1 MSDRSSIAS
10 LLRVVCGLAAV
21 SLATTLAT
29 AQDLTRRAA
38 PQAGAIAL
46 VSGRVYPVSGP
57 VIADGYVIFDNGL
70 ITDVGVM
77 EAAGTLPKSV
87 AATVRRIDVTGK
99 HIYPGF
105 IGSYTQ
111 MGLAEIASVRATRD
125 FDETGGVTPEVVA
138 SVALN
143 PDSNLLTV
151 TRSNGVL
158 LCGTFPT
165 SGIVPGRASVIQL
178 EGWTSED
185 LTIKRDAGLIV
196 GWPFMRTI
204 RATWMD
210 KGDDEQQKDIRLNLE
225 RIRDIFRSASAYVR
239 VKSVDE
245 QKQPTDLRF
254 EAMRPYVTGATP
266 QGTVF
271 IEASDYD
278 QIMAAI
284 AFAREFSLKIVIVG
298 GRDAPMAAKLLK
310 ERQIPVIVGTT
321 HGFPKRDDSP
331 YNEAYTMPLKLH
343 EAGVTFSIASGEET
357 QHERNLP
364 YVAAMAVSHGLP
376 WDAGLRS
383 ITLSAAEILGVAD
396 KVGSLDKGKHATLI
410 VTDGPAMEVTT
421 NVTMAFIQGRQI
433 DLRNKQSELADKYR
447 EKYKKEPAK

>member
-1 MSDRSSIAS
+1 MLYIVS
-10 LLRVVCGLAAV
+10 GLAVVFSA
-21 SLATTLAT
+21 ATLAT

-38 PQAGAIAL
+38 AQAGAIAL
-46 VSGRVYPVSGP
+46 VGGRVYPVSGP
-57 VIADGYVIFDNGL
+57 VIADGYVVFDNGL
-70 ITDVGVM
+70 ITDVGAM
-77 EAAGTLPKSV
+77 EADGSLPKAVVSTVRKLSV
-87 AATVRRIDVTGK
+87 AGK
-99 HIYPGF
+99 HVYPGF

-151 TRSNGVL
+151 TRTNGVL

-165 SGIVPGRASVIQL
+165 SGLVPGRASVIQL

-196 GWPFMRTI
+196 GWPFMRTV
-204 RATWMD
+204 RAPWMD
-210 KGDDEQQKDIRLNLE
+210 KGDEEQQRDIRINLE
-225 RIRDIFRSASAYVR
+225 RIRDIFRSAGAYVR
-239 VKSVDE
+239 AKGIDE

-254 EAMRPYVTGATP
+254 EAMRPYITGATP

-271 IEASDYD
+271 IEATDYD
-278 QIMAAI
+278 QIMSAI

-331 YNEAYTMPLKLH
+331 YDEAYTMPAKLH
-343 EAGVTFSIASGEET
+343 EAGIAFAIASGEET
-357 QHERNLP
+357 PHERNLP
-364 YVAAMAVSHGLP
+364 YAAAMAVAHGLP

-396 KVGSLDKGKHATLI
+396 QVGSLEKGKHATLI
-410 VTDGPAMEVTT
+410 VTDGPATEVTT

-447 EKYKKEPAK
+447 EKYKK

>member
-1 MSDRSSIAS
+1 MCVAS
-10 LLRVVCGLAAV
+10 GLATV
-21 SLATTLAT
+21 LASAGVAT

-38 PQAGAIAL
+38 PQSGPIVL
-46 VSGRVYPVSGP
+46 IGGRVYPVSGP
-57 VIADGYVIFDNGL
+57 VIPDGYVVFDNGL
-70 ITDVGVM
+70 ITDVGAM
-77 EAAGTLPKSV
+77 QSGGLLPTSV
-87 AATVRRIDVTGK
+87 ASGALQVKVIGK
-99 HIYPGF
+99 HVYPGL

-111 MGLAEIASVRATRD
+111 MGLTEIASVRASRD
-125 FDETGGVTPEVVA
+125 FDETGGTTPEVVA
-138 SVALN
+138 SVAIN

-151 TRSNGVL
+151 TRTNGVL

-165 SGIVPGRASVIQL
+165 SGIIPGRASVIQL

-185 LTIKRDAGLIV
+185 MTIRRDAGLIV
-196 GWPFMRTI
+196 GWPFVRTI
-204 RATWMD
+204 RAPWMD
-210 KGDDEQQKDIRLNLE
+210 KGDDEQQKDIRANLE
-225 RIRDIFRSASAYVR
+225 RIRDIFRSAGAYVR
-239 VKSVDE
+239 TKAADD
-245 QKQPTDLRF
+245 QKQPTDLRL
-254 EAMRPYVTGATP
+254 EAMRPYITGATP

-278 QIMAAI
+278 QIMSAI
-284 AFAREFSLKIVIVG
+284 AFAREFSLKIVIIG

-331 YNEAYTMPLKLH
+331 YNESYTMPAKLH
-343 EAGVTFSIASGEET
+343 EAGITFAIASGEET
-357 QHERNLP
+357 PHERNLP

-376 WDAGLRS
+376 WDAALRS

-410 VTDGPAMEVTT
+410 VTNGPAMEVTT

-433 DLRNKQSELADKYR
+433 DLRNKQTELADKYR
-447 EKYKKEPAK
+447 EKYKK